1 MPVSLGQINR
11 TQKTKKK
18 KKKTTQKK
26 EREREEET
34 GTHLVLM
41 ADASFF
47 PGYDD
52 AGVTSVGAEDSV
64 VMASV
69 DGVESGML
77 AASVGVTVVV
87 AAGAAVVVV
96 VELGMKATA

>member
-1 MPVSLGQINR
+1 
-11 TQKTKKK
+11 
-18 KKKTTQKK
+18 
-26 EREREEET
+26 
-34 GTHLVLM
+34 M

-52 AGVTSVGAEDSV
+52 AGVTSVGAEDSVV

-87 AAGAAVVVV
+87 AAGAVVVVVV
-96 VELGMKATA
+96 VELGMKDTA